1 MDLLASSHSCV
12 VPAEMLT
19 QITLVGL
26 GGFLASVGR
35 YLLSLLVTQWSGAW
49 RFPAATLVVNVIGC
63 LAIGALS
70 GFATRAEFLTPAL
83 RLFLITGL
91 LGGFTTFSAFGH
103 ETFLLGKE
111 SLGMMALA
119 NVAAQIVLG
128 LGAVWLGHTLLVS
141 GR

>member
-1 MDLLASSHSCV
+1 MI
-12 VPAEMLT
+12 LT
-19 QITLVGL
+19 QIAFVGL
-26 GGFLASVGR
+26 GGFLGSIGR
-35 YLLSLLVTQWSGAW
+35 YLLSLLVTQWSGTS
-49 RFPAATLVVNVIGC
+49 RFPVATLLVNVIGC

-70 GFATRAEFLTPAL
+70 GFATRSEFLTPAL

-91 LGGFTTFSAFGH
+91 LGGFTTFSAFGY

-119 NVAAQIVLG
+119 NIAAQLALG
-128 LGAVWLGHTLLVS
+128 IGMVWLGHTLLAS

>member
-1 MDLLASSHSCV
+1 
-12 VPAEMLT
+12 MLT

-26 GGFLASVGR
+26 GGLLGSVGR
-35 YLLSLLVTQWSGAW
+35 YLLSLLVTQWSGAT
-49 RFPAATLVVNVIGC
+49 RFPAATLVINVVGC

-70 GFATRAEFLTPAL
+70 GLATRSDVLTPAL
-83 RLFLITGL
+83 RLFLVTGL
-91 LGGFTTFSAFGH
+91 LGGFTTFSAFGY

-111 SLGMMALA
+111 SLGALALA

-128 LGAVWLGHTLLVS
+128 LGAVWLGHTLLIS